1 MSDFDP
7 RRDPNRVG
15 DPVNTNWEYERPS
28 SSWGW
33 IVGGLAVVALL
44 LAALTMGR
52 DEAPSTASNSTPSTQ
67 ISRPAAPPAPPPA
80 DQAARPTPPQP
91 STTGQN
97 SQ

>member
-7 RRDPNRVG
+7 RRDPNRG
-15 DPVNTNWEYERPS
+15 ADSVNSNWEYERPS

-52 DEAPSTASNSTPSTQ
+52 DEAPSTASNSTPPTQ
-67 ISRPAAPPAPPPA
+67 ISRPPAPPPA

-97 SQ
+97 AQ

>member
-44 LAALTMGR
+44 LAALT
-52 DEAPSTASNSTPSTQ
+52 ASNSTPSTQ